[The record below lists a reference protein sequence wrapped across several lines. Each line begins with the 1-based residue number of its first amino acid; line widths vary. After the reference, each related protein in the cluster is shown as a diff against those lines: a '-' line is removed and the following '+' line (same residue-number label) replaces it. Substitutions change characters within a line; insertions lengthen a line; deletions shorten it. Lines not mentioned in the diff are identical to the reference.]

1 MIHTVKG
8 FSIVNEAEVDVFL
21 ELPCF
26 VHDPTNVG
34 SLLSGSS
41 ASLKPSLYFAVW
53 QKVKVL
59 VAQLYLTLCKPMDWN
74 LSGHSVH
81 GILQA
86 RILEWV
92 SSSLLWGSFQ
102 PREQACLS
110 CVFCIGVKTVRS
122 SPLALVVTL

>member
-34 SLLSGSS
+34 NLLSGSS
-41 ASLKPSLYFAVW
+41 ASLKPGLHFAVW

-59 VAQLYLTLCKPMDWN
+59 VAQLYLTLCRLMDWN
-74 LSGHSVH
+74 LLGYSVH

-86 RILEWV
+86 RIREWV
-92 SSSLLWGSFQ
+92 ASSLLWGIFPAQGSSL
-102 PREQACLS
+102 PLACLLYWQS
-110 CVFCIGVKTVRS
+110 GS
-122 SPLALVVTL
+122 LPLALVVTL